1 MARAEL
7 VWEPAAWVKSLLFL
21 TKINFF
27 KEKVDKTLEI
37 FLTIGLQ

>member
-7 VWEPAAWVKSLLFL
+7 TWEPAVWVKILLFL

-27 KEKVDKTLEI
+27 KDKGDIALEI